1 MTFESKIKELNITL
15 PKAADPVGSYVAT
28 KITGKMLFISGQI
41 SMSDKAELI
50 KSVRRAIRTHKD
62 DGSVSVEVL
71 ADIIIS
77 RAKYYVSK
85 DEEFR
90 AKLIS

>member
-1 MTFESKIKELNITL
+1 MAKLGKQLPSIGIHNYVNNFNYLEVIIMNI
-15 PKAADPVGSYVAT
+15 
-28 KITGKMLFISGQI
+28 
-41 SMSDKAELI
+41 DKAELI

>member
-1 MTFESKIKELNITL
+1 MNI
-15 PKAADPVGSYVAT
+15 
-28 KITGKMLFISGQI
+28 
-41 SMSDKAELI
+41 DKAELI

-71 ADIIIS
+71 ADIIIA
-77 RAKYYVSK
+77 RAKHYISK